1 MTIKN
6 LDREKNNMEDIKN
19 EFKTAIENNDNAAY
33 AEAMTKM
40 ANAIQTN
47 ILNEVT
53 PSVREE
59 IANNLNNH
67 TVLNSRGLHALTTD
81 EKAYYNEV
89 IESGEAF
96 AGAEKLIP
104 PTVID
109 RVFEDLVK
117 NRPLLQAIDFINVTG
132 LTEWIMKKG
141 EIPAAWWGKLCD
153 EIKEV
158 MDEGFEKVQLNLYK
172 LSAYIPVCKAM
183 LDLGPE
189 WLDRYVRTVLME
201 SMYIA
206 LEQAV
211 ISGTGKEQPI
221 GMMKDLDGAVVGGI
235 YPDKDAVSLTDL
247 SPKSLGKE
255 IMAPLTNNGKRNV
268 ANVIM
273 VVNPLD
279 YWSLIFPAITFQNAN
294 GEYVQ
299 NTAIPIQFIQSTEI
313 PTGKAVAGMAKDYFL
328 GVGST
333 QKIEHSDEVKFIED
347 ERVYIGK
354 QYANGRP
361 KDNESFLVFD
371 ISKMGDEPETPPE
384 KPETKKK

>member
-6 LDREKNNMEDIKN
+6 LDRVDNSMEDVKDEFKAAIEKNDN
-19 EFKTAIENNDNAAY
+19 EAY
-33 AEAMTKM
+33 AKAMTKM
-40 ANAIQTN
+40 ANVIQTN

-53 PSVREE
+53 PAVQTE
-59 IANNLNNH
+59 IASNLNNQA
-67 TVLNSRGLHALTTD
+67 VLNSRGLHALTN
-81 EKAYYNEV
+81 EERSYYNEV
-89 IESGEAF
+89 IASGEAF
-96 AGAEKLIP
+96 AGVEKLIP
-104 PTVID
+104 ATVID
-109 RVFEDLVK
+109 RVFEELVR

-153 EIKEV
+153 DIKQV
-158 MDEGFEKVQLNLYK
+158 IDEGFEKVQLNLYK

-221 GMMKDLDGAVVGGI
+221 GMMKNLDGAVVGGI
-235 YPDKDAVSLTDL
+235 YPDKTAVALNDL
-247 SPKSLGKE
+247 SPKTLGKE

-273 VVNPLD
+273 VVNPMD
-279 YWSLIFPAITFQNAN
+279 YWARIFPAITFQNAN

-299 NTAIPIQFIQSTEI
+299 NTAIPIQFIQSTEV
-313 PTGKAVAGMAKDYFL
+313 PNGKSVTGMAKDYFL

-333 QKIEHSDEVKFIED
+333 QKIEFSDEVKFIED

-361 KDNESFLVFD
+361 KDNKSFLVFD
-371 ISKMGDEPETPPE
+371 ISKLGEKASTP
-384 KPETKKK
+384 TA

>member
-6 LDREKNNMEDIKN
+6 LDRDNNSMVEVEN
-19 EFKTAIENNDNAAY
+19 EFKTAIENNDNEAY
-33 AEAMTKM
+33 AAAMTKM
-40 ANAIQTN
+40 ANVIQMN

-53 PSVREE
+53 PSVKSE
-59 IANNLNNH
+59 IASNLNNQA
-67 TVLNSRGLHALTTD
+67 VLNSRGLHALTN
-81 EKAYYNEV
+81 EERSYYNEV
-89 IESGEAF
+89 IASGEAF
-96 AGAEKLIP
+96 AGVEKLIP
-104 PTVID
+104 ATVIE

-117 NRPLLQAIDFINVTG
+117 NRPLLQAIDFVNVTG

-153 EIKEV
+153 DIKQI

-201 SMYIA
+201 SLYIA
-206 LEQAV
+206 LEKAV
-211 ISGTGKEQPI
+211 ISGTGNGEPI
-221 GMMKDLDGAVVGGI
+221 GMMKDLNGAVVGGV
-235 YPDKDAVSLTDL
+235 YPDKTAVTLKDLT
-247 SPKSLGKE
+247 PKSLGKE
-255 IMAPLTNNGKRNV
+255 IMAPLTDGGKRNV
-268 ANVIM
+268 SNVIM
-273 VVNPLD
+273 VVNPVD
-279 YWSLIFPAITFQNAN
+279 YWSRVFPAITFQNAN

-299 NTAIPIQFIQSTEI
+299 NTAIPMQFIQSTEV

-328 GVGST
+328 GLGST
-333 QKIEHSDEVKFIED
+333 QKIEYSDEVKFIED

-361 KDNESFLVFD
+361 KDNKSFLVFD
-371 ISKMGDEPETPPE
+371 VSTLGDTVTP
-384 KPETKKK
+384 

>member
-1 MTIKN
+1 MTINN
-6 LDREKNNMEDIKN
+6 LDRDKNSIEDVKN
-19 EFKTAIENNDNAAY
+19 EFKNALENNDNEAY
-33 AEAMTKM
+33 AAAMTKM
-40 ANAIQTN
+40 ANVIQTN

-53 PSVREE
+53 PAVQSE
-59 IANNLNNH
+59 IASNLNNQA
-67 TVLNSRGLHALTTD
+67 VLNSRGLHALTN
-81 EKAYYNEV
+81 EERAYYNEV
-89 IESGEAF
+89 ITSGEAF
-96 AGAEKLIP
+96 AGVEKLIP
-104 PTVID
+104 ATVID
-109 RVFEDLVK
+109 RVFEDLVR

-153 EIKEV
+153 DIKQV
-158 MDEGFEKVQLNLYK
+158 IDEGFEKVQLNLYK

-235 YPDKDAVSLTDL
+235 YPDKTAVALSDL

-273 VVNPLD
+273 VVNPMD
-279 YWSLIFPAITFQNAN
+279 YWARIFPAITFQNAS

-299 NTAIPIQFIQSTEI
+299 NTAIPIQFIQSTEV
-313 PTGKAVAGMAKDYFL
+313 PNGKAVTGMAKDYFL
-328 GVGST
+328 GVGSD
-333 QKIEHSDEVKFIED
+333 QKIEFSDEVRFIED
-347 ERVYIGK
+347 ERVYIAK

-361 KDNESFLVFD
+361 KDNKSFLVFD
-371 ISKMGDEPETPPE
+371 ISKLGDKEGTTTP
-384 KPETKKK
+384 

>member
-6 LDREKNNMEDIKN
+6 LDRDNNSMVAVEN
-19 EFKTAIENNDNAAY
+19 EFKNAIENNDNEAY
-33 AEAMTKM
+33 AAAMTKM
-40 ANAIQTN
+40 ANVIQMN

-53 PSVREE
+53 PSVKSE
-59 IANNLNNH
+59 IASNLNSQA
-67 TVLNSRGLHALTTD
+67 VLNSRGLHALTN
-81 EKAYYNEV
+81 EERSYYNEV
-89 IESGEAF
+89 IASGEAF
-96 AGAEKLIP
+96 AGVEKLIP
-104 PTVID
+104 ATVIE

-117 NRPLLQAIDFINVTG
+117 NRPLLQAIDFVNVTG

-153 EIKEV
+153 DIKQII
-158 MDEGFEKVQLNLYK
+158 DDGFEKVQLNLYK

-206 LEQAV
+206 LEKA
-211 ISGTGKEQPI
+211 IIGGTGNGEPI
-221 GMMKDLDGAVVGGI
+221 GMMKNLDGAVVGGV
-235 YPDKDAVSLTDL
+235 YPDKTSVTLKDLT
-247 SPKSLGKE
+247 PKTLGKE
-255 IMAPLTNNGKRNV
+255 IMAPLTDNGNRNV

-273 VVNPLD
+273 VVNPVD
-279 YWSLIFPAITFQNAN
+279 YWSRVFPAITFQNAN

-299 NTAIPIQFIQSTEI
+299 NTAIPMQFIQSTEV

-333 QKIEHSDEVKFIED
+333 QKIEYSDEVKFIED

-361 KDNESFLVFD
+361 KDNKSFLVFD
-371 ISKMGDEPETPPE
+371 VSTLGDVVTP
-384 KPETKKK
+384 

>member
-1 MTIKN
+1 MTINN
-6 LDREKNNMEDIKN
+6 LDRDKNSIEDVKN
-19 EFKTAIENNDNAAY
+19 EFKNALENNDNEAY
-33 AEAMTKM
+33 AAAMTKM
-40 ANAIQTN
+40 ANVIQMN

-53 PSVREE
+53 PSVQSE
-59 IANNLNNH
+59 ITNNLNNH
-67 TVLNSRGLHALTTD
+67 AVLNSRGLHALTTE
-81 EKAYYNEV
+81 EKSYYNEV

-96 AGAEKLIP
+96 AGVEKLIP
-104 PTVID
+104 ATVIE
-109 RVFEDLVK
+109 RVFEDLVR

-153 EIKEV
+153 DIKKV
-158 MDEGFEKVQLNLYK
+158 IDEGFEKVQLNLYK

-221 GMMKDLDGAVVGGI
+221 GMMKNLDGAVVGGI
-235 YPDKDAVSLTDL
+235 YPDKDAVALTDL
-247 SPKSLGKE
+247 SPESLGKE

-268 ANVIM
+268 SNVIM
-273 VVNPLD
+273 VVNPVD
-279 YWSLIFPAITFQNAN
+279 YWARIFPTITFQNAN

-299 NTAIPIQFIQSTEI
+299 NTAIPIQFIQSTEVA
-313 PTGKAVAGMAKDYFL
+313 TGKSVAGMAKDYFL

-333 QKIEHSDEVKFIED
+333 QKIEYSDEVKFIED

-361 KDNESFLVFD
+361 KDNKSFIVFD
-371 ISKMGDEPETPPE
+371 ISKLGDKEGTTTP
-384 KPETKKK
+384 

>member
-6 LDREKNNMEDIKN
+6 LDRDNNSMVEVEN
-19 EFKTAIENNDNAAY
+19 EFKAAIENNDNKAY
-33 AEAMTKM
+33 AAAMTKM
-40 ANAIQTN
+40 ANVIQTN

-53 PSVREE
+53 PSVKSE
-59 IANNLNNH
+59 IASNLNNQA
-67 TVLNSRGLHALTTD
+67 VLNSRGLHALTN
-81 EKAYYNEV
+81 EERSYYNEV
-89 IESGEAF
+89 IASGEAF
-96 AGAEKLIP
+96 AGVEKLIP
-104 PTVID
+104 ATVIE

-117 NRPLLQAIDFINVTG
+117 NRPLLQAIDFVNVTG

-153 EIKEV
+153 DIKQII
-158 MDEGFEKVQLNLYK
+158 DDGFEKVQLNLYK

-206 LEQAV
+206 LEKAV
-211 ISGTGKEQPI
+211 IGGTGNGEPI
-221 GMMKDLDGAVVGGI
+221 GMMKNLDGAVVGGV
-235 YPDKDAVSLTDL
+235 YPDKTSVALKDLT
-247 SPKSLGKE
+247 PKTLGKE
-255 IMAPLTNNGKRNV
+255 IMAPLTDGGKRNV

-273 VVNPLD
+273 VVNPVD
-279 YWSLIFPAITFQNAN
+279 YWSRVFPAITFQNAN

-299 NTAIPIQFIQSTEI
+299 NTAIPMQFIQSTEV

-328 GVGST
+328 GIGST
-333 QKIEHSDEVKFIED
+333 QKIEYSDEVKFIED
-347 ERVYIGK
+347 ERVYISK

-361 KDNESFLVFD
+361 KDNKSFLVFD
-371 ISKMGDEPETPPE
+371 VSTLGDTVTP
-384 KPETKKK
+384 